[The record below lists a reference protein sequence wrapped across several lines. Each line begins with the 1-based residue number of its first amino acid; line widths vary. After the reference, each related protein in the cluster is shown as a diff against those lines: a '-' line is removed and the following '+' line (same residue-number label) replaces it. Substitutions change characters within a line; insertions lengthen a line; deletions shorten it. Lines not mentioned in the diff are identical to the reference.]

1 MYSTKGGPIFPSDIV
16 HFRYNNADCRYRQT
30 AQTAYYSQVLA
41 IAKDYR
47 SNRPNGVGIGEIIV
61 KLREI
66 VQAKLLLAKIIPQL
80 VPSAEPNEY
89 FILDRIDFFV
99 LVQNVVAAVPN

>member
-1 MYSTKGGPIFPSDIV
+1 MLT
-16 HFRYNNADCRYRQT
+16 
-30 AQTAYYSQVLA
+30 

-47 SNRPNGVGIGEIIV
+47 SNRPNGVGIGEIVV

-66 VQAKLLLAKIIPQL
+66 IQAKLLPAEVIPQL

-99 LVQNVVAAVPN
+99 LVQNVVAAAPNQGMLIHYKFRSTYKPIALP